1 MRVGGHVEPVPVMV
15 AIGVT
20 DTGHKLLL
28 GFQAGD
34 KESASSWR
42 EFFKD
47 LKARGL
53 NGQVATLGIMD
64 GLRGLETVFKVEF
77 PMTFPPKTRPFPS

>member
-1 MRVGGHVEPVPVMV
+1 VLV

-20 DTGHKLLL
+20 DTGHNLVL
-28 GFQAGD
+28 GFQAGN
-34 KESASSWR
+34 KESAYSWR

-53 NGQVATLGIMD
+53 DGQVATLGIMD
-64 GLRGLETVFKVEF
+64 GLRGLETVFRVEF
-77 PMTFPPKTRPFPS
+77 PMTFPQKTRPFPS